1 MLNSRSASS
10 FWPAYQQ
17 QWARLLCD
25 ETEGLQA
32 WIEQTIRA
40 LARGEVEVPDIAA
53 ARGALDDLSA
63 RFKRVESLRASAFD
77 LELQSALDAETRAFF
92 TRYGAAILNAGAP
105 LSGESRYGE
114 VRYGEV
120 RGALENLKTWLTML
134 ELAPQVVLGMGD
146 RDSQIIARALALRL
160 KVRYADA
167 NGDGLAQSETLIVA
181 ADSRA
186 IRSSVL
192 ATILPDQVVFAFNLH
207 PDGGTLAPDVV
218 ALCQPE
224 LVLPWHLETPE
235 ADDDGETPP
244 LREASS
250 VAAQIAAT
258 RALANPNWPAR
269 LEFYRVRAP
278 LLAAGNPRLSRLPM
292 LPEGA

>member
-1 MLNSRSASS
+1 MLNPRSASS

-32 WIEQTIRA
+32 WIETTIRA
-40 LARGEVEVPDIAA
+40 LARGELEVSDIAA

-63 RFKRVESLRASAFD
+63 RFKRVESLRASAFE
-77 LELQSALDAETRAFF
+77 LELSGALDAETRAFF
-92 TRYGAAILNAGAP
+92 VRYGAAILGAGAP
-105 LSGESRYGE
+105 FNREL
-114 VRYGEV
+114 RYGEV
-120 RGALENLKTWLTML
+120 RGLLENFKTWLTML
-134 ELAPQVVLGMGD
+134 ELSPQVVLGLAD
-146 RDSQIIARALALRL
+146 RDSQILGRALALRL

-167 NGDGLAQSETLIVA
+167 TGDAMAQSETLIVA

-186 IRSSVL
+186 VRSSLL
-192 ATILPDQVVFAFNLH
+192 ATILPDQIVFAFNLY

-224 LVLPWHLETPE
+224 LVLPWHLETPDAE
-235 ADDDGETPP
+235 EGGETTP

-258 RALANPNWPAR
+258 RAVANPNWPDR
-269 LEFYRVRAP
+269 LEFYRVRAS